1 MPKVS
6 IIIPTHSRPEL
17 LPRAVESALRAG
29 TDVEVIVVD
38 DASVDSTA
46 EVCRSFGKIKYI
58 RLEHDQGVAGAR
70 NVGILASSAD
80 FIAFLDDDD
89 LRLPGS
95 LDWQVDALLANKE
108 AGFVCG
114 PMLMADQEGN
124 LTGEVSAPKGHEGD
138 EFWNLLELNFPV
150 MPISAVIRKRCFSSV
165 GLLKNNLHG
174 IDDWDI
180 FVRIAEFYPMLVLDQ
195 PVGIYRKPTPFS
207 MQGSSPQAQH
217 LSRVA
222 RHQLELLRLPR
233 ARAAPADKR
242 REVRRRALSR
252 IVDTLLWN
260 AVQAI
265 RQRAYKFACANV
277 LAALRLNPRRALR
290 PRGYRRLRLVLRARW
305 SELRRSN
312 LDPIP

>member
-6 IIIPTHSRPEL
+6 IIIPTHSRPQL
-17 LPRAVESALRAG
+17 LPRAVESALKAG

-38 DASVDSTA
+38 DASVDGTA
-46 EVCRSFGKIKYI
+46 EVCRSLRRIKYI
-58 RLEHDQGVAGAR
+58 RLEHNQGVAGAR

-95 LDWQVDALLANKE
+95 LDWQVDALMANKE

-124 LTGEVSAPKGHEGD
+124 LTGEVSAPKGPGGD

-165 GLLKNNLHG
+165 GLLKKNLHG

-180 FVRIAEFYPMLVLDQ
+180 FVRIAELYPMLVLDQ

-217 LSRVA
+217 LSSVA

-233 ARAAPADKR
+233 ARAAPANKR

-265 RQRAYKFACANV
+265 RQRAYEFACANV
-277 LAALRLNPRRALR
+277 LAALRLSPRRALR

>member
-1 MPKVS
+1 MPKAS

-17 LPRAVESALRAG
+17 LPRAVESALKAG

-58 RLEHDQGVAGAR
+58 RLEHNQGVAGAR

-95 LDWQVDALLANKE
+95 LDRQIDALLANKE

-124 LTGEVSAPKGHEGD
+124 LTGEVSAPKGPGGD

-180 FVRIAEFYPMLVLDQ
+180 FVRIAELYPMLVLDQ

-217 LSRVA
+217 LSSVA

-233 ARAAPADKR
+233 ARAAPANKR
-242 REVRRRALSR
+242 REVRKHALSR

-277 LAALRLNPRRALR
+277 LAALRLNPRHALR
-290 PRGYRRLRLVLRARW
+290 PRGYRRLRLVLRTRR
-305 SELRRSN
+305 SELWRSN
-312 LDPIP
+312 VDPIP